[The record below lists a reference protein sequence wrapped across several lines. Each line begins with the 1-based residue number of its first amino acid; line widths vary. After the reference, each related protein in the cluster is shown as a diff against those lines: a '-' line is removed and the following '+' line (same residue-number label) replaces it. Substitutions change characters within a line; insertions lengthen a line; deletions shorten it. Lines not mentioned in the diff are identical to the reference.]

1 MDRENTSD
9 LLAFLAVARER
20 SFTRAAAKLRMSQ
33 PSLSQLIRGLE
44 ERIGMRLLNR
54 TTRSVT
60 PTQIGERL
68 LLKIGPKFAE
78 IDQELAALTELRDKP
93 AGSIRISATDYAN
106 RMIVMPALAKVLP
119 TYPDIKVEVAID
131 YGLADIV
138 ATQFDA
144 GIRLGELV
152 AKDMIAVRVGPDVR
166 IAVVAAPSYLR
177 NRKRPQLPQDLTN
190 HNCIN
195 FRFMQGAGLF
205 VWRFEKNRRKVNVR
219 VDGQLVL
226 WCDRIAECRPGRLRA
241 LLIARQ
247 RPALSVSGSLSGPS
261 WCPSFQA
268 IISIPAVASRRRRSR
283 YSSTQFD
290 IALTPGHGVRSEQ
303 D

>member
-1 MDRENTSD
+1 VDRENTSD

-68 LLKIGPKFAE
+68 LLKIGPKFEE
-78 IDQELAALTELRDKP
+78 INQELAALTELRDKP
-93 AGSIRISATDYAN
+93 AGSIRISATDYAA
-106 RMIVMPALAKVLP
+106 REILMPALAKVLP
-119 TYPDIKVEVAID
+119 KYPDIKVEVAID
-131 YGLADIV
+131 YGLADII

-166 IAVVAAPSYLR
+166 IAVVAAPSYLGS
-177 NRKRPQLPQDLTN
+177 RKGPQLPQDLTN

-195 FRFMQGAGLF
+195 FRFRQGAALF
-205 VWRFEKNRRKVNVR
+205 VWNFEKNGRKLNVR
-219 VDGQLVL
+219 VDGQLVFN
-226 WCDRIAECRPGRLRA
+226 DASA
-241 LLIARQ
+241 LLNA
-247 RPALSVSGSLSGPS
+247 ALKGFGVAYLPEQYALPYLSSGELVRVLADWCPSLSGYHLYYP
-261 WCPSFQA
+261 
-268 IISIPAVASRRRRSR
+268 SRRQPSPAFSVLVDAIR
-283 YSSTQFD
+283 YRPDTS
-290 IALTPGHGVRSEQ
+290 G
-303 D
+303 

>member
-68 LLKIGPKFAE
+68 LLKIGPKFEE
-78 IDQELAALTELRDKP
+78 INQELAALTELRDKP
-93 AGSIRISATDYAN
+93 AGSIRISATDYAA

-119 TYPDIKVEVAID
+119 KYPDIKVEVSID
-131 YGLADIV
+131 YGLADII

-152 AKDMIAVRVGPDVR
+152 VPKQRVLQAYAER
-166 IAVVAAPSYLR
+166 R
-177 NRKRPQLPQDLTN
+177 
-190 HNCIN
+190 CIHSLYRGSSQN
-195 FRFMQGAGLF
+195 ASDACPWFP
-205 VWRFEKNRRKVNVR
+205 
-219 VDGQLVL
+219 LVL
-226 WCDRIAECRPGRLRA
+226 L
-241 LLIARQ
+241 
-247 RPALSVSGSLSGPS
+247 
-261 WCPSFQA
+261 
-268 IISIPAVASRRRRSR
+268 
-283 YSSTQFD
+283 
-290 IALTPGHGVRSEQ
+290 
-303 D
+303 